1 MEIKILQKEW
11 VRDNNMPI
19 QNTKMS
25 AKERRIFR
33 YTLSDAWKDMISHLG
48 RLMKFMKNWQGGE
61 KQYGVDLMVL
71 AVLIVKLSYPGSNLS
86 EPG

>member
-1 MEIKILQKEW
+1 M
-11 VRDNNMPI
+11 
-19 QNTKMS
+19 NTESSDKTKS
-25 AKERRIFR
+25 KREERRIFR